1 MMRGNGCIWKRRAKV
16 LDESVQVMVLG
27 AEEDG
32 AATAFLNAARFCIIE
47 NTMYIVYN
55 KSSEKKEK
63 HAISGLAAE
72 R

>member
-1 MMRGNGCIWKRRAKV
+1 MQIHECIWKRHAKV
-16 LDESVQVMVLG
+16 PDESVQVMVLE
-27 AEEDG
+27 AEENG
-32 AATAFLNAARFCIIE
+32 AATAFLNPARFCIIE